1 MKDYVLVFQSVEI
14 VQRCDVR
21 VEKIPSMDNLVDP
34 LTMKLTRGVCIGH
47 KDSIGF
53 IWVSSMHR
61 LYNALRA
68 SERLLR

>member
-34 LTMKLTRGVCIGH
+34 LTMKLTRGVFIGH

-53 IWVSSMHR
+53 I
-61 LYNALRA
+61 
-68 SERLLR
+68 